1 MKKIYQLILV
11 LYLATGIAVSGYFYL
26 YPYYYKKINIVPAF
40 HQPGGYSYQGYTTYS
55 YEEGNEFGVSVLATI
70 VGSVLIGGFGFI
82 MRKPK

>member
-26 YPYYYKKINIVPAF
+26 YPYYHKVANK
-40 HQPGGYSYQGYTTYS
+40 HKSWWDTRTYR

-70 VGSVLIGGFGFI
+70 VGSVLIGGIGFV

>member
-26 YPYYYKKINIVPAF
+26 YPYKHRIQKETDFGIKYIK
-40 HQPGGYSYQGYTTYS
+40 

-70 VGSVLIGGFGFI
+70 VGSVLIGGIGI
-82 MRKPK
+82 VMRKPK